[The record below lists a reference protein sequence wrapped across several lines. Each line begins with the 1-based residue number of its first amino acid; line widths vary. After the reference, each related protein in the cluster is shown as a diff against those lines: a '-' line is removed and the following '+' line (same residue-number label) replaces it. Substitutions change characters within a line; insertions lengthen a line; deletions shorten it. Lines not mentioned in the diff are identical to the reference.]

1 MLHSSP
7 IYRVRTNYLDIELWV
22 RLGHLHSRLPPPC
35 HGAAGRSKIS
45 ARGPCLCKILKSF
58 ILYSYVEVHIG

>member
-45 ARGPCLCKILKSF
+45 ARGPCLCKF
-58 ILYSYVEVHIG
+58 IVHSTRYVEVHIG